1 MNRNKVTI
9 QEVAERA
16 GTSAS
21 TVSRVLTG
29 SAPVSAELRSA
40 VEHAIDELGYRP
52 SLVARS
58 LKTQT
63 TYTVG
68 LLVNDIMNPFFSA
81 VARGVEEE
89 ANRQNYTL
97 ILCNTN
103 ENPERELR
111 YLQILRDKQVDGIIF
126 GPTGNNA
133 EFIKNLASGVPL
145 VQIDRQLPG
154 LDVPAVLVDNEES
167 AYQATRLLVERG
179 HERIAML
186 GWGLNIT
193 TSTERQAG
201 YERALREAGIAVD
214 SRLIGRPSQFSHS
227 TLVQVAADLLRQQPR
242 PTAIFAANNRFGIAT
257 LAAIRG
263 FELNVPEDV
272 ALVVFDDIDAF
283 SLMTPSITAVAQPAF
298 KMGQTAMGL
307 MFQMIKSPDADIPE
321 VVTLPTDLIVRESV

>member
-1 MNRNKVTI
+1 MSRDKVTI
-9 QEVAERA
+9 QDVAERA
-16 GTSAS
+16 GTSPS

-29 SAPVSAELRSA
+29 SAPVSEDLRLT
-40 VEHAIDELGYRP
+40 VERAIAELGYRP

-89 ANRQNYTL
+89 ANEQDYSL

-103 ENPERELR
+103 EDSERELK

-133 EFIKNLASGVPL
+133 EFVRGLSEHVPL

-154 LDVPAVLVDNEES
+154 LDAPAVLVDNEES
-167 AYQATRLLVERG
+167 AYRATRLLVERG

-186 GWGLNIT
+186 GWGMDIT
-193 TSTERQAG
+193 TSTQREAG
-201 YERALREAGIAVD
+201 YERALREAGIALD
-214 SRLIGRPSQFSHS
+214 TRLIARPPQFSHS
-227 TLVQVAADLLRQQPR
+227 TLVRVAEDLLAQAPR

-257 LAAIRG
+257 LAAIRR
-263 FELNVPEDV
+263 FDLAVPDDV

-283 SLMTPSITAVAQPAF
+283 SLMTPSVTAVAQPALE
-298 KMGQTAMGL
+298 MGRVAMDL
-307 MFQMIKSPDADIPE
+307 MLRLIRTPDEAIPP
-321 VVTLPTDLIVRESV
+321 VTLLPTELIERESV